1 MEYLSRAA
9 MCAKSCTQ
17 GTSGARDGE
26 FLHELEEKLD
36 VARLQLQIA
45 EALARQSSA
54 EAKDAV
60 ARLNAQLYDIT
71 AVS

>member
-26 FLHELEEKLD
+26 FLHDFRVATRRTRTALRQVRRAFPKGQAKRLAQEFRWL
-36 VARLQLQIA
+36 ARLA
-45 EALARQSSA
+45 C
-54 EAKDAV
+54 
-60 ARLNAQLYDIT
+60 
-71 AVS
+71 